1 MKNIIDEKSQNIHE
15 ESLRGMI
22 QSCFAYGGFE
32 KDSWNYTRW
41 ILPCKDNLDEETFNR
56 IYDEHTKYLTENFE
70 VEQNVHT
77 DSEGLTYNSL
87 KQK

>member
-1 MKNIIDEKSQNIHE
+1 MKNIIDKTWQNFHE
-15 ESLRGMI
+15 RSLKNMI
-22 QSCFAYGGFE
+22 ESCFAYGGFE

-70 VEQNVHT
+70 VVHNTYT
-77 DSEGLTYNSL
+77 DSEGGTYNSL